1 MKKRIVIIAA
11 PSTEYEILQLTD
23 VYAKPE
29 FLYLVPDDG
38 TTLEDYA
45 APYKKRIAEL
55 EAERNYLV
63 RAKNWVIRNL
73 RA

>member
-1 MKKRIVIIAA
+1 MKRIVIIAA

-63 RAKNWVIRNL
+63 RAKNWIIRNL

>member
-1 MKKRIVIIAA
+1 MKRIVILAA
-11 PSTEYEILQLTD
+11 PSTKYEILQITD
-23 VYAKPE
+23 VYAKPDI
-29 FLYLVPDDG
+29 LYLVPDDG
-38 TTLEDYA
+38 TSLEDYA

>member
-1 MKKRIVIIAA
+1 MKRIVIIAA
-11 PSTEYEILQLTD
+11 PSTEYEIVQLTD

-38 TTLEDYA
+38 TTLKDYA

-63 RAKNWVIRNL
+63 RAKNWIIRNL
-73 RA
+73 HA

>member
-1 MKKRIVIIAA
+1 MKRIVIIAA
-11 PSTEYEILQLTD
+11 PSTEYEVFKITD
-23 VYAKPE
+23 VHAKPD

-38 TTLEDYA
+38 TSLEDYA

-63 RAKNWVIRNL
+63 RAKNWIIRNL